1 MYIYARDINILRDS
15 WEIKNVP
22 NKLIATVLDISYL

>member
-1 MYIYARDINILRDS
+1 MQETSIYLGTVGKS
-15 WEIKNVP
+15 KNVP